1 MPATVGIGPHAFSG
15 TGFALKRLS
24 STTEEKPMLTALTLA
39 LLAASLTNTEAVHD
53 LESFGGHVVA
63 CTEGG
68 LELFT
73 AAGRPV
79 RTLHV
84 EDGLPSHF
92 CRALEVAGD
101 RLFVATDEGVVSLDA
116 GLQVE
121 PVLDARWH
129 ALPPSGRTD
138 AAKYREALG
147 QLARTLPPGPTYT
160 AFAPDYAGTADGR
173 VLALGSARM
182 WTVPGPVRLL
192 EQDGGTLRVGST
204 EGAFAITEGRLT
216 SAGPVPVG
224 PLAYARGSNGAMRVL
239 GGEGQVRRWGSER
252 DEAEQ
257 LPKGAT
263 SALRVE
269 STEWV
274 GTRAQG
280 VFRREGGRWSRRTPK
295 GQLCGNHITALA
307 RHRGKLVVGT
317 FDRGVCWQGE
327 SGRWETFRTP
337 ALPSNQV
344 LGVASDGTN
353 LYVATTYGLG
363 LYDGR
368 TWTQM
373 AFGGRNP
380 VGLGKLSVLA
390 ALEGTAEGVGLVD
403 GRGVS
408 FVKPGSRPLK
418 LVKRLPVPEKW
429 TEHASVADGAGRYV
443 WLASEDRGVMR
454 WDGARWK
461 RFHDGRDLTDNWVTA
476 LAVDAK
482 GRAVVGTCQDG
493 FSYFDGTRWTRV
505 REAAG
510 LPSRYVVGAA
520 LVPGGALIGTL
531 LGAAHYD
538 AASGTVRAL
547 PRLADP
553 RVYSV
558 RVEGE
563 EALFGTEGGLSRLTW
578 APLTTSMA
586 TVPLPGMKR

>member
-1 MPATVGIGPHAFSG
+1 M
-15 TGFALKRLS
+15 LS
-24 STTEEKPMLTALTLA
+24 TLTLA
-39 LLAASLTNTEAVHD
+39 LLAASLTNTETVHD
-53 LESFGGHVVA
+53 LEAFGGHVVA

-73 AAGRPV
+73 PGGKPA
-79 RTLHV
+79 RTLTV

-101 RLFVATDEGVVSLDA
+101 SLFVATDEGVVALDA
-116 GLQVE
+116 GLGVE
-121 PVLDARWH
+121 PVLEAKWH
-129 ALPPSGRTD
+129 ALP
-138 AAKYREALG
+138 AAGKAGAATYREALSR
-147 QLARTLPPGPTYT
+147 LARALPPGPTYT
-160 AFAPDYAGTADGR
+160 AFSADYAGTADGR
-173 VLALGSARM
+173 VLALGSGRM

-204 EGAFAITEGRLT
+204 EGAFVLTEGRLS

-224 PLAYARGSNGAMRVL
+224 PLAYARNPGGAPRVL
-239 GGEGQVRRWGSER
+239 GGEGQVRGWGAEGDAAER
-252 DEAEQ
+252 

-263 SALRVE
+263 STLTVKGA
-269 STEWV
+269 EWV

-280 VFRREGGRWSRRTPK
+280 VFQREGGTWSRRTPT
-295 GQLCGNHITALA
+295 GQLCGNHITALT
-307 RHRGKLVVGT
+307 RHRGRLVVGT
-317 FDRGVCWQGE
+317 FDKGVCWQRE

-337 ALPSNQV
+337 ALPSNHV

-353 LYVATTYGLG
+353 LYVATMYGLG
-363 LYDGR
+363 LYDGK

-373 AFGGRNP
+373 AYGGRNP
-380 VGLGKLSVLA
+380 VKLGKLSVLA
-390 ALEGTAEGVGLVD
+390 ALAGTQEGVGLVD

-408 FVKPGSRPLK
+408 FVKPGSRPLE
-418 LVKRLPVPEKW
+418 LVKRLPLPEGW
-429 TEHASVADGAGRYV
+429 SEHNSVADGAGRYV
-443 WLASEDRGVMR
+443 WVASEDRGVAR
-454 WDGARWK
+454 WDGTQWK

-476 LAVDAK
+476 LAVDAE

-520 LVPGGALIGTL
+520 LVPGGALMGTL

-558 RVEGE
+558 LVEGE
-563 EALFGTEGGLSRLTW
+563 EALFGTEGGLSRIRWTQ
-578 APLTTSMA
+578 LTTSMV
-586 TVPLPGMKR
+586 TVAQPGTKRE